1 MNGVETVIAF
11 GYLQIIN
18 YLPTLG
24 AKVIHSSIPISG
36 QFSLPAHIATFIADK
51 GEMNEEK
58 QVLVTFVTKLPQEL
72 QVPQTEVVGAAV
84 RLLLLLLLLLLVMT
98 SA

>member
-1 MNGVETVIAF
+1 
-11 GYLQIIN
+11 
-18 YLPTLG
+18 
-24 AKVIHSSIPISG
+24 
-36 QFSLPAHIATFIADK
+36 
-51 GEMNEEK
+51 MNEEK

-84 RLLLLLLLLLLVMT
+84 RLLLLLLLLLPVMT